1 MQLSPITAKLLLA
14 TAFAVEETS
23 LRPGSEV
30 VARVMTAPPGGGA
43 GLLSLAGAK
52 VHARV
57 PPGLTEGQKLTL
69 TVVGL
74 SESGEVILRARH
86 DGERVEDAEDALF
99 RVTGWIPL
107 PGEAA
112 AQIAVR
118 PDEEGDGGEERRES
132 GEAVVTVDG
141 AALGPIELRLR
152 LAGGALRVSV
162 TVSAPA
168 LEGAE
173 AARRE
178 LATSLERGTGLPTVV
193 EIRSREPFDGYA

>member
-1 MQLSPITAKLLLA
+1 MQLSPATARLLLA
-14 TAFAVEETS
+14 SAFAVEDPA
-23 LRPGSEV
+23 LRPGSDV
-30 VARVMTAPPGGGA
+30 VAG
-43 GLLSLAGAK
+43 SK

-74 SESGEVILRARH
+74 SETGEVILRTRRE
-86 DGERVEDAEDALF
+86 GEGVEEAEDALF
-99 RVTGWIPL
+99 RVTGWVPL

-112 AQIAVR
+112 ARIAVR
-118 PDEEGDGGEERRES
+118 PDEEDEEAAAERRES

-141 AALGPIELRLR
+141 PSLGPIELRLR

-162 TVSAPA
+162 MVSGPA
-168 LEGAE
+168 LEGAQ
-173 AARRE
+173 AARSE
-178 LATSLERGTGLPTVV
+178 LAASLERGTGLPTIV